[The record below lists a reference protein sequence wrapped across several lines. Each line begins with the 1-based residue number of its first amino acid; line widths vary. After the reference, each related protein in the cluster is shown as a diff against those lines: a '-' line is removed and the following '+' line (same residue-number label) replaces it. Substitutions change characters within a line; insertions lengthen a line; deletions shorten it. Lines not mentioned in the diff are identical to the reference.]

1 MILGLGRMVLLLL
14 VLLTVVYV
22 SLFLY
27 LRAGVRMRLE
37 EDWVMEGRPGDRED
51 WIEERIAPT
60 ARRIRTWLIF
70 LVYVLPIAGLSI
82 YVYFTN

>member
-1 MILGLGRMVLLLL
+1 MILGLGRMVLLML

-70 LVYVLPIAGLSI
+70 LVYVLPIAGLST